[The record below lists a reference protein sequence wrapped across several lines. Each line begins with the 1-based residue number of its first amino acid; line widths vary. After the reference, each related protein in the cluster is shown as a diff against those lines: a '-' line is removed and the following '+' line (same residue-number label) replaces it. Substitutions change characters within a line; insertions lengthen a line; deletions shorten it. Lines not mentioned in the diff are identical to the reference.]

1 VDWVQWVAGNLADP
15 SDVQWHEALAG
26 SDAAAHFAAQN
37 PYRDAPWSDASAS
50 FDMILTLLAAVSRA
64 GLQRIVFAS
73 SNHVMGQYKDAPWPI
88 P

>member
-1 VDWVQWVAGNLADP
+1 
-15 SDVQWHEALAG
+15 
-26 SDAAAHFAAQN
+26 
-37 PYRDAPWSDASAS
+37 
-50 FDMILTLLAAVSRA
+50 MILTLLAAVSRA

>member
-1 VDWVQWVAGNLADP
+1 M
-15 SDVQWHEALAG
+15 QWHEALAG

-50 FDMILTLLAAVSRA
+50 FDMIVTLLAAVSRA

-73 SNHVMGQYKDAPWPI
+73 SNHVMGQYKDAPLADALTPGALTTSL
-88 P
+88 PPGP